1 MIPIFKPSVS
11 DKSKLYVS
19 QAMEANDIAQ
29 GPFINRFETTFSS
42 FCGRK
47 YGVTCSN
54 GTVALYMAIKALELP
69 KGSEVILPSMTIVSC
84 LTAII
89 ENGLKPVFCDIDKST
104 YNIDFK
110 SAQSKITNNT
120 SALIVVN
127 TYGLMVD
134 VLKLKSFKQ
143 QNPSIKIIEDASE
156 SHGATYKDTPAGSL
170 GDISTF
176 SFYTNKVV
184 SMGEGG
190 IVLTDDE
197 HIKNTLFNI
206 KNLGFTDR
214 KKYINSHAGF
224 NFRLSNLHC
233 AVGLGELESIKNT
246 IYHRKRVAHRYND
259 NFINIP
265 EIQIPQEPTNYSNVY
280 WYYALKI
287 KHNQKKVLKTLNE
300 NQIDYRHFFYPLHKQ
315 PFIESKEILIN
326 SENCFDLG
334 VLLPTYN
341 DLSENEIDEISNII
355 KTTI

>member
-1 MIPIFKPSVS
+1 MIPIFKPSIS

-29 GPFINRFETTFSS
+29 GPFIDRFETTFSS
-42 FCGRK
+42 FCNRK

-54 GTVALYMAIKALELP
+54 GTIALYMAIKALNLP

-89 ENGLKPVFCDIDKST
+89 ENNLKPVFCDIDKFT

-110 SAQSKITNNT
+110 SAQSKVTNNT
-120 SALIVVN
+120 SALIIVN

-134 VLKLKSFKQ
+134 VLELKKFKV
-143 QNPSIKIIEDASE
+143 QNPSVKIIEDASE
-156 SHGATYKDTPAGSL
+156 SHGATYKDIPAGSL

-190 IVLTDDE
+190 IILTDNE
-197 HIKNTLFNI
+197 SIKNNLFNI

-214 KKYINSHAGF
+214 KQYIHSHAGF

-233 AVGLGELESIKNT
+233 AIGLGELENIKNT
-246 IYHRKRVAHRYND
+246 IDHRKRVAHRYNN
-259 NFINIP
+259 NFINMS
-265 EIQIPQEPTNYSNVY
+265 EIQLPSEPINYSNVY
-280 WYYALKI
+280 WYYAIKI
-287 KHNQKKVLKTLNE
+287 KHNQKKVLKILTE

-315 PFIESKEILIN
+315 PFIKSKETLIN
-326 SENCFDLG
+326 SEDCFDLG

-341 DLSENEIDEISNII
+341 DLSENEIDKISNII
-355 KTTI
+355 KTAI